1 MAIHAGILTWR
12 IPRTEELEG
21 SSPEGHGELD
31 MTEHAGTV
39 LYEILYLYTVF
50 KYYKILGHGVGRGS
64 VSKTGKVVPGIGIDT
79 SEKV

>member
-1 MAIHAGILTWR
+1 MVTHSGILTWR
-12 IPRTEELEG
+12 IPRTEELAG
-21 SSPEGHGELD
+21 YSPWGHGELD
-31 MTEHAGTV
+31 MTELAGTV

-64 VSKTGKVVPGIGIDT
+64 VSRTGKAVPGIDIDT

>member
-1 MAIHAGILTWR
+1 
-12 IPRTEELEG
+12 
-21 SSPEGHGELD
+21 
-31 MTEHAGTV
+31 MTERAGTV

-64 VSKTGKVVPGIGIDT
+64 VSRTGKAVPGIGIDT